1 MGSVKRSMSLSD
13 KMNDDLVALTDALGV
28 NPHSYMIN
36 ELAKSIQRDSLAL
49 KIKDDTQAQMNKM
62 MQVVAS
68 AAKDRMS

>member
-1 MGSVKRSMSLSD
+1 MSLSD

>member
-1 MGSVKRSMSLSD
+1 MGSIKRSMSLSD